1 MNNYSL
7 KWAVGGACLP
17 SVSLAKQSIVCGEHE
32 CWPLACQ
39 MVPPNSLKVHWTVS
53 ESLSRASFCRR
64 CMDGDSTLLGHRGMH
79 THTAGWLSWCKGLSH
94 THTGEIS
101 SHIAAKNRS
110 QVYNFVLLTIVLFIL
125 CHQILSQYRVFQ
137 TVKTEAVGDELLNI
151 PCFFS
156 VSGRWA

>member
-1 MNNYSL
+1 MSPCPAPL
-7 KWAVGGACLP
+7 SADVVWMETLP
-17 SVSLAKQSIVCGEHE
+17 SSGTE
-32 CWPLACQ
+32 ACIHTQ
-39 MVPPNSLKVHWTVS
+39 PADYHDVKV
-53 ESLSRASFCRR
+53 
-64 CMDGDSTLLGHRGMH
+64 
-79 THTAGWLSWCKGLSH
+79 SH

-137 TVKTEAVGDELLNI
+137 TVKTEAVGDELLDI

-156 VSGRWA
+156 VSGR